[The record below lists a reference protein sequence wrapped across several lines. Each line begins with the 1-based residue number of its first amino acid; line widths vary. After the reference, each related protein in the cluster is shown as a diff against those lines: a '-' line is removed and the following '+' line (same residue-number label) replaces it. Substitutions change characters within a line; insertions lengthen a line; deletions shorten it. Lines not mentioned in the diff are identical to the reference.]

1 MNKPFRFK
9 EFTIQQDKTAMKV
22 GTDGVLLGAWTSVEH
37 NPFAVLDIG
46 AGTGLIAL
54 QLAQRCHA
62 EVIDAIEIDYNA
74 YEQAV
79 DNFENSPWSDR
90 LFCYH
95 ASLDEFVAE
104 IEDTY
109 DLIVSNPPFYTENY
123 KTENTQRD
131 TARFTDALPFDELL
145 KGVSKLLEPTGI
157 FSTIIPCKEQEHFIN
172 LAEANG
178 LFPHKICNVRGNPK
192 ADFKR
197 SLLSFSFQKTEIV
210 TEELIIE
217 TERHQYTDAYISL
230 TKDFYLKL

>member
-1 MNKPFRFK
+1 MSKPFQFK
-9 EFTIQQDKTAMKV
+9 EFTIHQDKTAMKV
-22 GTDGVLLGAWTSVEH
+22 GTDGVLLGAWASVDS
-37 NPFAVLDIG
+37 NPFSILDIG

-54 QLAQRCHA
+54 QLAQRSIA
-62 EVIDAIEIDYNA
+62 EVIDAIEIDDDA

-95 ASLDEFVAE
+95 AGLDEFVDE
-104 IEDTY
+104 IEDQY

-123 KTENTQRD
+123 KTESAQRD
-131 TARFTDALPFDELL
+131 TARFTDALPFEELL
-145 KGVSKLLEPTGI
+145 EGVSKLLEKTGT
-157 FSTIIPCKEQEHFIN
+157 FHTIIPYKEQEHFIN

-178 LFPHKICNVRGNPK
+178 LFPNKICNVKGNPE

-197 SLLSFSFQKTEIV
+197 SLLTFSFEQTTTT
-210 TEELIIE
+210 TEELVIE
-217 TERHQYTDAYISL
+217 IARHQYTEAYISL